1 MRTPIINLAAALA
14 VCTVAFAAP
23 GRLAAQTPALD
34 SLAREAAGNW
44 PALAETRALR
54 DAAAAQR
61 LEAQRGFRPSV
72 NVGGTYTLAAGGRT
86 IALPLGDLLNPAYTT
101 LNQLTQRSD
110 FPVLDNQEEALLPNN
125 FYDARVRVVQ
135 PILRPEVRLARQLA
149 AAGIEAQ
156 TAGLEV
162 VRTELRAAV
171 RTAYYQLA
179 SARAAVAI
187 YAAAEDLTDEAYRTT
202 ASLVRNGAALPLAR
216 ERITAERAEVRAARA
231 AARAT
236 EANALAQLNYLLGR
250 PLDTPLPTSGGGVRR
265 APGGRRTPSPEAGSP
280 LPPEAGSPLTP
291 ATRAELAQL
300 RAGVRVAELN
310 SELERQFRRP
320 RLGLQLD
327 AGSQD
332 FDFGLQPYVLAGLS
346 LDVPLYDGGR
356 HAARTQRLEAE
367 RRAAEARFDDAR
379 RGFALQLEVARN
391 DLAAAEA
398 RLAAYAPALAAAQRT
413 YADAETLYR
422 AGETGYVELL
432 DAQNQLTTTRLRQSL
447 ASYDTALRYVALLR
461 AAGR

>member
-1 MRTPIINLAAALA
+1 M
-14 VCTVAFAAP
+14 
-23 GRLAAQTPALD
+23 
-34 SLAREAAGNW
+34 
-44 PALAETRALR
+44 
-54 DAAAAQR
+54 
-61 LEAQRGFRPSV
+61 
-72 NVGGTYTLAAGGRT
+72 
-86 IALPLGDLLNPAYTT
+86 
-101 LNQLTQRSD
+101 
-110 FPVLDNQEEALLPNN
+110 
-125 FYDARVRVVQ
+125 
-135 PILRPEVRLARQLA
+135 
-149 AAGIEAQ
+149 
-156 TAGLEV
+156 
-162 VRTELRAAV
+162 
-171 RTAYYQLA
+171 
-179 SARAAVAI
+179 
-187 YAAAEDLTDEAYRTT
+187 
-202 ASLVRNGAALPLAR
+202 
-216 ERITAERAEVRAARA
+216 
-231 AARAT
+231 
-236 EANALAQLNYLLGR
+236 
-250 PLDTPLPTSGGGVRR
+250 
-265 APGGRRTPSPEAGSP
+265 
-280 LPPEAGSPLTP
+280 
-291 ATRAELAQL
+291 
-300 RAGVRVAELN
+300 AELN